1 MSGCIDQIYK
11 DLTKGRNA
19 PQGGVGFLSLE
30 DAEVSSDPHTSELAL
45 SRAEAVR
52 QKLRYAGALLG
63 RCQVQRHAPRQAVR
77 RDGSAVG
84 W

>member
-30 DAEVSSDPHTSELAL
+30 DGEVSF
-45 SRAEAVR
+45 
-52 QKLRYAGALLG
+52 
-63 RCQVQRHAPRQAVR
+63 HAPFVTHLSTQVPEAY
-77 RDGSAVG
+77 S
-84 W
+84 